1 MRQEREKRNRNEKGE
16 TGMREKE
23 HECERRDRNERGE
36 TGKKKGQELER
47 KDWN

>member
-1 MRQEREKRNRNEKGE
+1 
-16 TGMREKE
+16 MREKE